1 MDLLAVMGLYVG
13 GVIGAGFASG
23 QELVV
28 FFVRYGAGGLVGIL
42 LSVALLIF
50 GTALILEF
58 CHDNA
63 LTSYHGLFSLAGFK
77 RAAILEGAYSFILAV
92 GSAVMFAGSAALAP
106 NEGLAEVYRLATG
119 VLLLFVLISGR
130 KGVLAVGR
138 WLAPFITAF
147 LLLLALGRIGR
158 RPELALQ
165 NGQGPWQGV
174 EAALLYAS
182 YNLGFSVAVLTGT
195 AGLLKKKSQRLTLAV
210 LANLLLGGVILLL
223 FWALHTLPPG
233 QLGEPVPLLAIAAL
247 GGPAIAVCYRFVLWA
262 SMFTTALANA
272 FALTGRL
279 AESGKLSWARGALV
293 VVVLSVVGSYL
304 GFASL
309 IRVAYPLLGL
319 AVLWFLIYL
328 AWRRWHHG

>member
-1 MDLLAVMGLYVG
+1 MPALPRARNW
-13 GVIGAGFASG
+13 S
-23 QELVV
+23 
-28 FFVRYGAGGLVGIL
+28 FFC
-42 LSVALLIF
+42 ALRRRWPSWHFTQRGPADF

-77 RAAILEGAYSFILAV
+77 RAAILEGGAYSFILAV

-119 VLLLFVLISGR
+119 GVLLLFVLISGR
-130 KGVLAVGR
+130 KGVLAVGGR

-165 NGQGPWQGV
+165 NGQGGPWQGV

-182 YNLGFSVAVLTGT
+182 YNLGGFSVAVLTGT

-223 FWALHTLPPG
+223 FGHCTPCPPG
-233 QLGEPVPLLAIAAL
+233 
-247 GGPAIAVCYRFVLWA
+247 PAR
-262 SMFTTALANA
+262 
-272 FALTGRL
+272 
-279 AESGKLSWARGALV
+279 
-293 VVVLSVVGSYL
+293 
-304 GFASL
+304 
-309 IRVAYPLLGL
+309 
-319 AVLWFLIYL
+319 
-328 AWRRWHHG
+328 